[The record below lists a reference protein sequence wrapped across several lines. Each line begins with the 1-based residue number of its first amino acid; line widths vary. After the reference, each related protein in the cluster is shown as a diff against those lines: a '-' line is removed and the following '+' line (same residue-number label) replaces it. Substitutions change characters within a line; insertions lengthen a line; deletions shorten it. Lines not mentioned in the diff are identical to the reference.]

1 MFHVNNQTE
10 DMILQGQMVAIFK
23 DFTGFYFENSG
34 LCTAKAAYFSCVLFN
49 FHNIYL
55 NIN

>member
-34 LCTAKAAYFSCVLFN
+34 LCTAKAACSLLFCLI
-49 FHNIYL
+49 FI
-55 NIN
+55 IFI

>member
-23 DFTGFYFENSG
+23 DFTGFYFENS
-34 LCTAKAAYFSCVLFN
+34 LCTAKAACFSFVLFN